1 MVKSG
6 RLGAWLILLEGGQ
19 RVEPVTAQSRFRFRY
34 PRLPLVILP
43 GPGDG

>member
-19 RVEPVTAQSRFRFRY
+19 RVEPVTAQSRFRY